1 MKLVRICIYGTEGM
15 VSIDR
20 IVTDEIYFYLLD
32 LEKSFDQE
40 KRYAPK
46 FIVTVINDFQ
56 EKESKW
62 IKKL

>member
-15 VSIDR
+15 VSVER
-20 IVTDEIYFYLLD
+20 IVTDEIYYYLLD

-46 FIVTVINDFQ
+46 FLVTIMSDF
-56 EKESKW
+56 KDKDSK
-62 IKKL
+62 